1 MAVQRAG
8 KSEGC
13 CDANYLI
20 NWKGWVWLASVLF
33 FAGIM
38 QSLGITLYFY
48 RWTMTCNNVKSYF
61 LAMPDWGYCCNE
73 AEVAQ
78 DTSED
83 HVQCISWY
91 SDAWE
96 DYVDAFN
103 PERTDGIHPDV
114 EGFAKCSGGFSEYE
128 KYENMFYLG
137 IFDEEF
143 IPDTDTAQTMVD
155 YLSILCVSLAM
166 SFFTGIM
173 MLLAAFSPWDRIRHF
188 IKHFGSGMLIV
199 GGIFELVGVMT
210 PTVIYYDLV
219 QPVSPD
225 MTGTI
230 PDGCGNAFGENG
242 IAIAIAVI
250 AAAAVFATASY
261 IRFPPVKILGIT
273 VSEKIVR
280 QRMADNEDGYMDYEQ
295 EMNPMQQ
302 QQQQQGRE
310 EEGEVVVKPKKKK
323 KKKKEGEGT
332 KKKDGD
338 NFQGNN
344 PMHDAL

>member
-20 NWKGWVWLASVLF
+20 NWKGWVWLASLLF

-38 QSLGITLYFY
+38 QSLGITLFFY
-48 RWTMTCNNVKSYF
+48 RWTMTCNNMQTYF
-61 LAMPDWGYCCNE
+61 LAMPDSGYCCNE
-73 AEVAQ
+73 VEVAQ
-78 DTSED
+78 DTSVN

-96 DYVDAFN
+96 DYVDAFD
-103 PERTDGIHPDV
+103 PSRTDGIHPDV
-114 EGFAKCSGGFSEYE
+114 MGFAKCSGGFSEYK
-128 KYENMFYLG
+128 KYQNMFYLG
-137 IFDEEF
+137 IFDKEF
-143 IPDTDTAQTMVD
+143 IPDSDTAQTMVD

-199 GGIFELVGVMT
+199 GGILELVGVMT
-210 PTVIYYDLV
+210 PTIIYYDLV

-225 MTGTI
+225 MTGDI

-242 IAIAIAVI
+242 VAIAIAVI
-250 AAAAVFATASY
+250 AAAAVFVTASY
-261 IRFPPVKILGIT
+261 IRFPPVKVLGIT

-280 QRMADNEDGYMDYEQ
+280 QKMADNEVVCMDDEQ
-295 EMNPMQQ
+295 GVNSMLQQ
-302 QQQQQGRE
+302 QQHGRE
-310 EEGEVVVKPKKKK
+310 REGEVVKPKKKK
-323 KKKKEGEGT
+323 KKKKKEGSG
-332 KKKDGD
+332 KKKEGD
-338 NFQGNN
+338 NFQCSN
-344 PMHDAL
+344 PMFDAL